1 MSSDFRWEAKI
12 QIAELGFLGGTIE
25 PVGHRRG
32 VGEQVKSGFQIAG
45 LMVLAFFS
53 FIALAVGLRLAT
65 GPVDSGQNDHRLLA
79 AMVVAAMIVF
89 LYATVR
95 YWARWLVGFLV
106 LSLWRFWG
114 ALMFKG
120 FFELPT
126 NVTFTALLAWSL
138 YVLAAFAL
146 TVRHAGRTPNG
157 AEKVGLVS
165 FVVCVALAMV
175 SSSSSPLFYGL
186 GLLAVGE

>member
-1 MSSDFRWEAKI
+1 
-12 QIAELGFLGGTIE
+12 
-25 PVGHRRG
+25 VGSRRS
-32 VGEQVKSGFQIAG
+32 VAEQVKSGFQIAG
-45 LMVLAFFS
+45 LMVLAFCS
-53 FIALAVGLRLAT
+53 FIAVGIGLQLAT
-65 GPVDSGQNDHRLLA
+65 GRLDSGRNDHRFFG

-89 LYATVR
+89 LYGTVR
-95 YWARWLVGFLV
+95 YWARWLVGILV

-126 NVTFTALLAWSL
+126 NVTFSALLAWSL
-138 YVLAAFAL
+138 YVLAAFVL

-157 AEKVGLVS
+157 AEKFGLVS

-186 GLLAVGE
+186 GLLAVGELIQRLASHGRHQAQSNLTSAQPFDN